1 MSTSPEPVHVHF
13 GDHLFSVV
21 QSVSRAIEQREK
33 ELFNKQLPYRCTAA
47 EVQAINA
54 QQRKCWYLDVGGTA
68 FHTSSDVMG
77 RHGPHFLSVLASGEY
92 ASEADDGQYVF
103 IDRDSRWF
111 AIILE
116 YLRDGTPATGATP
129 ACTAP
134 GDIGLY
140 RHWFP
145 DKDIVVVPS
154 LDGTTIGSPTP
165 HIVYCLRVGLPGQD
179 RGSWAAAW
187 REARYYGLEGLARML
202 EERTFFVV
210 FGVHNETSD
219 TYMAMYDLRSGRW
232 QLTKLPDDDFE
243 PRHCCSIEGRIYVIC
258 WYGDPIHIYDPGTGC
273 WERVI
278 DVPVDWWEYT
288 AIRLHHVGE
297 YLVVSGRDAA
307 SANLGCLYVQAL
319 HLKTRQWEPLDRSFQ
334 DVNFGSLEA
343 SCVIDD
349 LWLAFGSWSSAAVS
363 VSHFPT
369 TLHKSDIPE
378 PPDGRGNEWDQPAL
392 AWNGKAVLV
401 GDQSLWGVGEDQG
414 VDVYDPITSAWS
426 LLPPPPLDR
435 TQHRVAATVVD
446 GNVVVMGCTRDF
458 RRPAPED
465 TWAMATY
472 CHAIQRWQKTI
483 IPSPIP
489 HLELIFGSCCFVQL

>member
-1 MSTSPEPVHVHF
+1 MYSSPEQVHVHF

-21 QSVSRAIEQREK
+21 QSVSRAIEQRET
-33 ELFNKQLPYRCTAA
+33 ELLNKQLSYRCTAA

-103 IDRDSRWF
+103 IDRDNRWF
-111 AIILE
+111 AILLE
-116 YLRDGTPATGATP
+116 YLRDGTPATAATS

-154 LDGTTIGSPTP
+154 FDGTTIGSPTP
-165 HIVYCLRVGLPGQD
+165 HIVDCLRVGLPGQD

-210 FGVHNETSD
+210 FGMHDD
-219 TYMAMYDLRSGRW
+219 TFDKYMAMYDLRSGRW
-232 QLTKLPDDDFE
+232 QSTKLPDQDWK
-243 PRHCCSIEGRIYVIC
+243 PRSCCSIEGRIYVLCKI
-258 WYGDPIHIYDPGTGC
+258 GDDDWISAIHSYDPVTGG
-273 WERVI
+273 WERVA
-278 DVPVDWWEYT
+278 DLPVRLWAYS

-297 YLVVSGRDAA
+297 YLVVSG
-307 SANLGCLYVQAL
+307 SNLSLSNFGPWYVQAL
-319 HLKTRQWEPLDRSFQ
+319 HLKTRQWHRLDNSFQ
-334 DVNFGSLEA
+334 DVDFGSLEA

-349 LWLAFGSWSSAAVS
+349 QWLIFGSLSSAAVA

-369 TLHKSDIPE
+369 TLHTSDIPE
-378 PPDGRGNEWDQPAL
+378 PPDGRGNEWDHPAL

-401 GDQSLWGVGEDQG
+401 GAEAVGEDQG

-426 LLPPPPLDR
+426 LLPPLPLD
-435 TQHRVAATVVD
+435 TSLHRFAASVVD
-446 GNVVVMGCTRDF
+446 GNVVVVW
-458 RRPAPED
+458 PAPQD
-465 TWAMATY
+465 TWTMATY
-472 CHAIQRWQKTI
+472 CHAIGRWQETI

-489 HLELIFGSCCFVQL
+489 HLGLVFDSYCFVQL

>member
-1 MSTSPEPVHVHF
+1 MSSSPEPVHVHF
-13 GDHLFSVV
+13 GDHLFSVM
-21 QSVSRAIEQREK
+21 QSVSRAIEQRET
-33 ELFNKQLPYRCTAA
+33 ELLNKQLSYRCTMA

-68 FHTSSDVMG
+68 FHTSSDVMC

-134 GDIGLY
+134 GDTGLY

-154 LDGTTIGSPTP
+154 FDGTTIGSPTP
-165 HIVYCLRVGLPGQD
+165 HIVDCLRVGLPGQD

-202 EERTFFVV
+202 EERTLFVV
-210 FGVHNETSD
+210 FGVHND
-219 TYMAMYDLRSGRW
+219 TLDMWMYDLRTGRW
-232 QLTKLPDDDFE
+232 QSTKLPDDELE
-243 PRHCCSIEGRIYVIC
+243 PRDCCSIEGRMYVMRSN
-258 WYGDPIHIYDPGTGC
+258 GDAIHSYDPGTGC
-273 WERVI
+273 WEHVT
-278 DVPVDWWEYT
+278 DVPMGLPPYAT
-288 AIRLHHVGE
+288 IRLHHVGE
-297 YLVVSGRDAA
+297 YLVVSGYVAMAPTFDC
-307 SANLGCLYVQAL
+307 SYVQAL
-319 HLKTRQWEPLDRSFQ
+319 HLKTRQWHPLDGSFQ
-334 DVNFGSLEA
+334 DVDFGSLEA

-349 LWLAFGSWSSAAVS
+349 QWLIFGSRSSAAVL
-363 VSHFPT
+363 VSPFPT
-369 TLHKSDIPE
+369 TFHKSDIPK
-378 PPDGRGNEWDQPAL
+378 PRDGRQNDWDHPAL

-401 GDQSLWGVGEDQG
+401 GDQVGEDQG

-426 LLPPPPLDR
+426 LLPPLPLD
-435 TQHRVAATVVD
+435 TSLHRVAAAVVD
-446 GNVVVMGCTRDF
+446 GNVVVMGCTPDF
-458 RRPAPED
+458 WRPATQG
-465 TWAMATY
+465 TWTMATY
-472 CHAIQRWQKTI
+472 CHAIGQWQKTI

-489 HLELIFGSCCFVQL
+489 HLELSFDSYCFVQL

>member
-1 MSTSPEPVHVHF
+1 MSSSPEQVHVHF

-21 QSVSRAIEQREK
+21 QSVSRAIEQRET
-33 ELFNKQLPYRCTAA
+33 ELLNKQLSYRCTAA

-103 IDRDSRWF
+103 IDRDNRWF

-116 YLRDGTPATGATP
+116 YLRDGTPATGATS
-129 ACTAP
+129 ACAAP

-154 LDGTTIGSPTP
+154 FDGTTIGSPTP
-165 HIVYCLRVGLPGQD
+165 HIVDCLRVGLPGQD
-179 RGSWAAAW
+179 RDSWAAAW

-210 FGVHNETSD
+210 FGMYSD
-219 TYMAMYDLRSGRW
+219 TFDMWMAMYDLRSGRW
-232 QLTKLPDDDFE
+232 QSTKLPDDELE

-258 WYGDPIHIYDPGTGC
+258 SKADAIHSYDPGTGC
-273 WERVI
+273 WECVI
-278 DVPVDWWEYT
+278 DLPVDLWHC

-297 YLVVSGRDAA
+297 YLVVSGCP
-307 SANLGCLYVQAL
+307 NFGLLYAAL
-319 HLKTRQWEPLDRSFQ
+319 HLKTRQWHRLERSFRGV
-334 DVNFGSLEA
+334 DFGSLEA

-349 LWLAFGSWSSAAVS
+349 QWLIFGSWSGAAVS

-378 PPDGRGNEWDQPAL
+378 PPGGHRNEWDHPAL

-401 GDQSLWGVGEDQG
+401 GAEAVGNNRR

-426 LLPPPPLDR
+426 LLPPLPLDTTLR
-435 TQHRVAATVVD
+435 HRVAAAVVD
-446 GNVVVMGCTRDF
+446 GNVVVMGCTRSF
-458 RRPAPED
+458 RGSAPPQ
-465 TWAMATY
+465 TWTMATY
-472 CHAIQRWQKTI
+472 CHAIGRWQTTI

-489 HLELIFGSCCFVQL
+489 DLELIFDSYCFVQL